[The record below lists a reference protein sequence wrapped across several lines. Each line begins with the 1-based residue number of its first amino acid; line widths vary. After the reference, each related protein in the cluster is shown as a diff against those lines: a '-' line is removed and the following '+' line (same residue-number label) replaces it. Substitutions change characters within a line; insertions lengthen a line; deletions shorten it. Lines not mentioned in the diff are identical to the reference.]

1 MQISLPIHALKDQII
16 ESVENSTFTIITG
29 PTGSGK
35 STQLP

>member
-1 MQISLPIHALKDQII
+1 MQVSLPIHEMKDQII
-16 ESVENSTFTIITG
+16 ESISNSTFTIITG